1 MTHKQI
7 IFMNRILKLKEVGLL
22 NILRDRWLRQKDK
35 QNYDDNTPQPIE
47 IYQVSLII
55 AVLCCGMIIAFIIF
69 IIEKIVFIYKL
80 KQL

>member
-1 MTHKQI
+1 
-7 IFMNRILKLKEVGLL
+7 MNRILKLKEVGLL
-22 NILRDRWLRQKDK
+22 NLLRERWLIQKDK

-47 IYQVSLII
+47 INQVSLII